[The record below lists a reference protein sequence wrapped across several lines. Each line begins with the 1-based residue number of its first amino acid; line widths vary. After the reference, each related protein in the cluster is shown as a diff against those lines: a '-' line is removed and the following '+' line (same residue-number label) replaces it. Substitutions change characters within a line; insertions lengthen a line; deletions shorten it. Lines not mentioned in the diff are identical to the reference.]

1 MKLSLESSGSGA
13 PLVLIHGMGSA
24 STAWKL
30 ITPELSKKFTVI
42 TVDLPGHGKSDFD
55 PNQPMD
61 PTSLAELVLKNLQD
75 SGFEKFHL
83 VGNSLGGWISLEMA
97 ANHPKSVLSVT
108 GVAPAGLWLTP
119 WTIRVPGSAVSR
131 YLATGLRTVAPSLL
145 KYQWGRKIGFAAVS
159 PLWEE
164 FDYEL
169 CVDATLALSRAQ
181 GYFPAWDG
189 LLRKRFDKSISSE
202 IPVTII
208 FGDTDNTLP
217 ARTSQE
223 RVLAPA
229 HARWTILP
237 DSGHA
242 PMWDHPEEVIAEISA
257 TTGISV

>member
-1 MKLSLESSGSGA
+1 MKLSTQRSGSGT
-13 PLVLIHGMGSA
+13 PLLLIHGMGSA

-30 ITPELSKKFTVI
+30 VTPELAKKFTVI
-42 TVDLPGHGKSDFD
+42 TIDLPGHGNSDFD
-55 PNQPMD
+55 PQQAMD
-61 PTSLAELVLKNLQD
+61 PSALAELVLQNMQD
-75 SGFEKFHL
+75 LGIEKFH
-83 VGNSLGGWISLEMA
+83 VAGNSLGGWISLELA
-97 ANHPKSVLSVT
+97 ANYPEIILSVT

-119 WTIRVPGSAVSR
+119 WSMRVPGSAISR

-145 KYQWGRKIGFAAVS
+145 KFPWGRKIGFAGVS

-189 LLRKRFDKSISSE
+189 LLRKRFDKAISAA

-223 RVLAPA
+223 RVLTPP

-237 DSGHA
+237 QSGHA
-242 PMWDHPEEVIAEISA
+242 PMWDHPEEVIAEIFA